1 MAKLLSIFAFVIIM
15 VPVLSVLPDCGRIPP
30 SFWCKN
36 MQIAQHCGVTAACQ
50 RYNQMSANRK
60 VHIQIIMESL
70 CPFCQ
75 RFIVDKFYHDVYLK
89 FRGYVDVELVPYGNA
104 DRRVSNRLITCFL
117 GLPLG

>member
-1 MAKLLSIFAFVIIM
+1 MKLL
-15 VPVLSVLPDCGRIPP
+15 VLITVFCFYISTTTSVLPDCGRIPP
-30 SFWCKN
+30 NFWCKN
-36 MQIAQHCGVTAACQ
+36 MQIATHCGVAAACQ
-50 RYNQMSANRK
+50 RYNQLSANRK

-104 DRRVSNRLITCFL
+104 ERNVSGKWAFIVFSESA
-117 GLPLG
+117 